1 MKSLAEYLLEA
12 NANTSCVIDGGYPIS
27 NIDEVADMFL
37 ELGEILKKNKDT
49 KQMILSTD
57 PHCGHISVQVKG
69 DKYKPVFDKSI
80 EIKYQK

>member
-1 MKSLAEYLLEA
+1 MKNLVDYITES

-27 NIDEVADMFL
+27 NTDEISDMFL
-37 ELGEILKKNKDT
+37 ELSEILKKNKDI

-57 PHCGHISVQVKG
+57 PQCSRINILVKETSF
-69 DKYKPVFDKSI
+69 KRIFDKGI